1 MDNCG
6 DQEAQMKSN
15 VAKDDIDGDGYD
27 DDTPMQI
34 RLRN

>member
-1 MDNCG
+1 MDQCA
-6 DQEAQMKSN
+6 EADGQMKST
-15 VAKDDIDGDGYD
+15 VAKDDIDNDGYD